1 MKIVNKLKFLLALF
15 VVLSNIHPT
24 PTLAKSSLSVT
35 ANVTEVEI
43 GSTVTFTVTVSGGAG
58 SVTVSGATS
67 DSEFIDND
75 AVQYTVT
82 ANEVGTLTLYASGLL
97 CDNEYTGASDQKIE
111 DYEAEYSAS
120 CSVTVVDPNAG
131 SGDEGGSGTGNEN
144 GSGTGN
150 ESGSGTGNENGSGT
164 GNESGSGT
172 GNENG
177 SGNNDS
183 QTTPPPVVKS
193 DDARL
198 WSLSVDKGE
207 LKPQFNSSTTTYTV
221 ELTSKDTE
229 IKINAE
235 AWDDEAEVEGDGIKA
250 IKLGSNSFSIDVT
263 AEDGTKKTYTINVNV
278 VEVPETYVSF
288 NDAQYGIMKEV
299 ENADIP
305 KGFTKNEMTINAINV
320 PVYVNEEQTITLVHA
335 INPEGSRGFYVYKE
349 DEGILGLYRP
359 LAIKDN
365 NIYIVDI
372 PLAMQ
377 TKDALKFKTVVIN
390 GEEVAC
396 WEFEDEEL
404 VGYQLLYVLNNEG
417 ELGYYLYRKATD
429 QLTAYPESNPITYK
443 QFVEAGLIE
452 KEPINYGLYAGI
464 GGGVLAFLVLV
475 VLLAK
480 KRKKKQPE
488 VVEEVVENL
497 EKTKEFTFDKEEVKE
512 KEPEIVQEV
521 HPIITDLENI
531 KEIEE
536 EELVDLDELVEEK
549 KVEEVIEEVTP
560 ITPIIV
566 SEEEEEDDWI
576 SDDFY
581 KTILGDEEE

>member
-1 MKIVNKLKFLLALF
+1 MRKIYKYFLTLF
-15 VVLSNIHPT
+15 LVISIIQPLNVK
-24 PTLAKSSLSVT
+24 AACSLSVS
-35 ANVTEVEI
+35 ANTNQVNVGE
-43 GSTVTFTVTVSGGAG
+43 TVTFTVSVSGGAG
-58 SVTVSGATS
+58 EITITGATS
-67 DSEFIDND
+67 DYIFLDNTSTT
-75 AVQYTVT
+75 YTVT
-82 ANEVGTLTLYASGLL
+82 ATEEGTLTLSASGLV
-97 CDNEYTGASDQKIE
+97 G
-111 DYEAEYSAS
+111 DYETEEDVQKEAS
-120 CSVTVVDPNAG
+120 CSVTVVDPNVG
-131 SGDEGGSGTGNEN
+131 SGDTGDSGDSGDSGDTGDTGN
-144 GSGTGN
+144 SGDTGDTGDSGDSGN
-150 ESGSGTGNENGSGT
+150 SGSTGD
-164 GNESGSGT
+164 
-172 GNENG
+172 

-536 EELVDLDELVEEK
+536 EELVDLNELVEEK